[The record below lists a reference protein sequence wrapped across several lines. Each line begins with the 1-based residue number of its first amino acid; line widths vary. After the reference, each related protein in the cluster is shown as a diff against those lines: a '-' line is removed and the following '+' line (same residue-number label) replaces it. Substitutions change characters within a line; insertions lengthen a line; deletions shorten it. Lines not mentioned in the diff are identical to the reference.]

1 MGNEEM
7 TGKQWRMTRMM
18 TRYDNALRSMSRD
31 AIFMKEIGDDGGA
44 MNDTNFRKDSGV
56 AIGC

>member
-1 MGNEEM
+1 M